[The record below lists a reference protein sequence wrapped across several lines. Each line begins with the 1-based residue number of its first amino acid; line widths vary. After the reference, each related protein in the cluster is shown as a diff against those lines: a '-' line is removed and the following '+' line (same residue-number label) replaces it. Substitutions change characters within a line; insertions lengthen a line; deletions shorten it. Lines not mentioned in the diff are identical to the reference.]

1 MQPDVSHS
9 RANFRSRFQAFPRS
23 SLWTVVLQFLSCFH
37 LEIQN
42 DAPTLPQSQT
52 KNDVI
57 QSSWNNAIQSVIPQY
72 SNTTSTNKQEMK
84 TESVTNC
91 KAWQKQMEN
100 ITARLTGL
108 SKFFQCNQGV

>member
-42 DAPTLPQSQT
+42 NAPTLPQSQT
-52 KNDVI
+52 KNDVNE
-57 QSSWNNAIQSVIPQY
+57 SSWKNAVNEYNQH
-72 SNTTSTNKQEMK
+72 TSLFKYNFHQQAENENRKCDKSQGLA
-84 TESVTNC
+84 
-91 KAWQKQMEN
+91 KANGKYH
-100 ITARLTGL
+100 
-108 SKFFQCNQGV
+108 C